1 MQFPGAKMLQIRLQ
15 PGVRPLRKTVVNRKT
30 SDPELDSEKASLLG
44 NEQRKEKGEKCL
56 EERIDGERL
65 RHDRCPGYG

>member
-1 MQFPGAKMLQIRLQ
+1 
-15 PGVRPLRKTVVNRKT
+15 VNRKT